1 MHQTFS
7 MFSVMVSNVQ
17 HLFADGFAWRHD
29 SDNFVSVHRVSVLD
43 LTDVFGRHIRIHSV
57 HGRILVMRGSIPAKE
72 TNHANEPFE
81 K

>member
-7 MFSVMVSNVQ
+7 MFGVMVSNVQ

-29 SDNFVSVHRVSVLD
+29 LDSFVSVHRVSVLD

-57 HGRILVMRGSIPAKE
+57 HGRILVMRGSIPANE
-72 TNHANEPFE
+72 THHAN
-81 K
+81 